1 VGRNSA
7 DNVSKIVKQ
16 QEKTSVSPKQEDK
29 NTNKKEDILQSAM
42 ELFLEKGYSATSTND
57 ICAAAKINKPTLY
70 YYFESKRHLFFEA
83 HIKHIQEVLKPYL
96 ARVASIADPWERL
109 TFIIR
114 EFTKIVCHYPELRVL
129 THESMSIKDDYFEL
143 IREEWKKHYLLLRDT
158 ISELQSSDTIPPD
171 LKPSWVAL
179 LILGMI
185 TWITF
190 WFDYNRKEHM
200 DDIAE
205 TALRLI
211 LFGLTNRTGSFAINQ
226 AKG

>member
-1 VGRNSA
+1 M
-7 DNVSKIVKQ
+7 
-16 QEKTSVSPKQEDK
+16 SPKHGDK
-29 NTNKKEDILQSAM
+29 NTGKKEEILLKAM

-83 HIKHIQEVLKPYL
+83 HNKHIQEVLKPYL
-96 ARVASIADPWERL
+96 ARIASIADPWERL

-114 EFTKIVCHYPELRVL
+114 EFTKIVCRYPELRVL

-143 IREEWKKHYLLLRDT
+143 IREEWKKHYLLLCDT
-158 ISELQSSDTIPPD
+158 IVQLQSSNTIPPD

-190 WFDYNRKEHM
+190 WFDYDRTEYT

-205 TALRLI
+205 TALRMI
-211 LFGLTNRTGSFAINQ
+211 LFGLTDRKASFAVTQ
-226 AKG
+226 EEMGKR

>member
-1 VGRNSA
+1 MIKR
-7 DNVSKIVKQ
+7 
-16 QEKTSVSPKQEDK
+16 QEQRTVSPKQEDK
-29 NTNKKEDILQSAM
+29 NTGKKEEILLKAM

-83 HIKHIQEVLKPYL
+83 HNKHIQEVLKPYL
-96 ARVASIADPWERL
+96 ARIASIADPWERL

-143 IREEWKKHYLLLRDT
+143 IREEWKKHYLLLCDT
-158 ISELQSSDTIPPD
+158 IAQLQSGGTIPPD

-190 WFDYNRKEHM
+190 WFDYDRKEYM

-211 LFGLTNRTGSFAINQ
+211 LFGLTDRKGSFAVTQ
-226 AKG
+226 KEMGRG

>member
-1 VGRNSA
+1 
-7 DNVSKIVKQ
+7 
-16 QEKTSVSPKQEDK
+16 
-29 NTNKKEDILQSAM
+29 M

-83 HIKHIQEVLKPYL
+83 HNKHIQEVLKPYL
-96 ARVASIADPWERL
+96 ARIASIADPWERL

-114 EFTKIVCHYPELRVL
+114 EFTKIVCRYPELRVL

-143 IREEWKKHYLLLRDT
+143 IREEWKKHYLLLCDT
-158 ISELQSSDTIPPD
+158 IVQLQSSNTIPPD

-190 WFDYNRKEHM
+190 WFDYDRTEYT

-205 TALRLI
+205 TALRMI
-211 LFGLTNRTGSFAINQ
+211 LFGLTDRKASFAVTQ
-226 AKG
+226 EEMGKR

>member
-1 VGRNSA
+1 VGRNSV
-7 DNVSKIVKQ
+7 DNVSNTVKQ
-16 QEKTSVSPKQEDK
+16 QEKISVSAKQEDK

-42 ELFLEKGYSATSTND
+42 DLFLEKGYSATSTND
-57 ICAAAKINKPTLY
+57 ICAAANINKPTLY

-83 HIKHIQEVLKPYL
+83 HNKHIQEVLKPYL
-96 ARVASIADPWERL
+96 AHAASITDPWERL

-143 IREEWKKHYLLLRDT
+143 IREEWKKHYLLLSDT
-158 ISELQSSDTIPPD
+158 ISQLQSSGTIPSD

-190 WFDYNRKEHM
+190 WFDYDRKEQM
-200 DDIAE
+200 DEIAE

-211 LFGLTNRTGSFAINQ
+211 LFGLTHRKGSFAINQ
-226 AKG
+226 AQG

>member
-1 VGRNSA
+1 
-7 DNVSKIVKQ
+7 
-16 QEKTSVSPKQEDK
+16 VSPKQEDK
-29 NTNKKEDILQSAM
+29 NTNKKEEILHKAI

-83 HIKHIQEVLKPYL
+83 HSKHIQEVLKPYL
-96 ARVASIADPWERL
+96 ARAASIADPWERL

-143 IREEWKKHYLLLRDT
+143 IRKEWKKHYLLLCDT
-158 ISELQSSDTIPPD
+158 ITQLQSSGTIPPD
-171 LKPSWVAL
+171 LKPSWVVL

-185 TWITF
+185 TWISF
-190 WFDYNRKEHM
+190 WFDYDRKEYM
-200 DDIAE
+200 NDIAE

-211 LFGLTNRTGSFAINQ
+211 LFGLINQKGSFLVTQ
-226 AKG
+226 EEMGKG

>member
-1 VGRNSA
+1 MGRNSVE
-7 DNVSKIVKQ
+7 NVSKIVKQ

-57 ICAAAKINKPTLY
+57 ICAAANINKPTLY

-83 HIKHIQEVLKPYL
+83 HIKHIQEILKPYL

-143 IREEWKKHYLLLRDT
+143 IREEWKKHYLALRDT
-158 ISELQSSDTIPPD
+158 ISELQASDTIPSD

-190 WFDYNRKEHM
+190 WFDYDRKEHM

-211 LFGLTNRTGSFAINQ
+211 LFGLTNRSGSFTINQ